1 MNRDELKK
9 RILLFA
15 SVGMDKEGAVNRV
28 FGSDFMKDASRAM
41 KLYMEE
47 AGMESFIDSVG
58 NVHGLYR
65 TVVKDAPVIF
75 AGSHLDTVKEGG
87 IFDGLLGVI
96 AAVECV
102 RELAAEKYPLH
113 CGIHV
118 VATNGEE
125 GNELGGTFGSRAMM
139 GMLDTDDSSYLEK
152 CLKYGYTKDAL
163 ENAVLDVKNALCYLE
178 LHIEQGKTLY
188 EDHKQIGAVTGIV
201 GLQRYQTEVLGESN
215 HAGTTMMEYRKDALV
230 EAAKV
235 ILKADELA
243 REFGH
248 HMVATIGKM
257 DVSPGAV
264 AVIPGKVDMIL
275 EFRNQD
281 EQRIENSFGQMKES
295 FEKSGNVNFTP
306 LVKKKPVKCDPKI
319 VDMIIQI
326 CKEQGI
332 SCVQMPSGATH
343 DGNAMAMKMPIG
355 MIFVPSKDGISHSV
369 HEWTEWDEVET
380 GVKVLYETIKRLDQS
395 AGRERFRENI

>member
-1 MNRDELKK
+1 MDRDELKK
-9 RILLFA
+9 RILSFA
-15 SVGMDKEGAVNRV
+15 SIGMDKEGAISRV
-28 FGSDFMKDASRAM
+28 FGSDFMKEASQVM

-58 NVHGLYR
+58 NVHGLCR
-65 TVVKDAPVIF
+65 TTVKDAPVIF

-87 IFDGLLGVI
+87 IFDGLMGII

-102 RELAAEKYPLH
+102 RKLAAEKHPL
-113 CGIHV
+113 CCNIHV
-118 VATNGEE
+118 IATNGEE
-125 GNELGGTFGSRAMM
+125 GNDLGGTFGSRAMM
-139 GMLDTDDSSYLEK
+139 GMLDTDDPVYLEK
-152 CLKYGYTKDAL
+152 CLKYGYTREGLK
-163 ENAVLDVKNALCYLE
+163 NAVLDVKNPLCYLE

-201 GLQRYQTEVLGESN
+201 GLQRYRVEVQGESN

-235 ILKADELA
+235 ILKADGLA

-248 HMVATIGKM
+248 HMVATVGKM
-257 DVSPGAV
+257 DVYPGAV
-264 AVIPGKVDMIL
+264 AVIPGKVDMVL

-281 EQRIENSFGQMKES
+281 EQRMERYIEQMKES
-295 FEKSGNVNFTP
+295 FERSGNVSFTP

-319 VDMIIQI
+319 VDVITGI

-332 SCVQMPSGATH
+332 SCEQMPSGATH
-343 DGNAMAMKMPIG
+343 DGNAMATKMPIG

-380 GVKVLYETIKRLDQS
+380 GAKVLYETIKRLDQS
-395 AGRERFRENI
+395 AGR

>member
-9 RILLFA
+9 RILSFA
-15 SVGMDKEGAVNRV
+15 SIGMDKEGAVNRV
-28 FGSDFMKDASRAM
+28 FGSDFMKEASQAM

-47 AGMESFIDSVG
+47 AGMESFIDSAG
-58 NVHGLYR
+58 NVHGFYR
-65 TVVKDAPVIF
+65 TNVRDAPVIF
-75 AGSHLDTVKEGG
+75 AGSHLDTVKAGG
-87 IFDGLLGVI
+87 IFDGLMGII

-102 RELAAEKYPLH
+102 RELSVEKYPL
-113 CGIHV
+113 CCDIHV

-125 GNELGGTFGSRAMM
+125 GNDLGGTFGSRAMM
-139 GMLDTDDSSYLEK
+139 GMLDADDPAYLEK
-152 CLKYGYTKDAL
+152 CMKYGYTGEDLK
-163 ENAVLDVKNALCYLE
+163 NAVLDVKNALCYLE

-188 EDHKQIGAVTGIV
+188 EDRKQIGAVTGIV
-201 GLQRYQTEVLGESN
+201 GLQRYQTEVRGESN

-248 HMVATIGKM
+248 HMVATVGKM
-257 DVSPGAV
+257 DVYPGAV
-264 AVIPGKVDMIL
+264 AVIPGKVDMVL

-281 EQRIENSFGQMKES
+281 EQRMESYIEQIKES
-295 FEKSGNVNFTP
+295 FERSGNVSFIP

-319 VDMIIQI
+319 VDIITQI

-369 HEWTEWDEVET
+369 HEWTEWEDVEN

-395 AGRERFRENI
+395 VSK